1 MGRLI
6 KLVLMLAVAG
16 FAGLV
21 GYAYLAD
28 LSPQSTDVK
37 LPVTLRAD

>member
-21 GYAYLAD
+21 GYAYLGD
-28 LSPQSTDVK
+28 LSPPSVAVK
-37 LPVTLRAD
+37 LPVTLHAE

>member
-6 KLVLMLAVAG
+6 KALVVVAVLG

-21 GYAYLAD
+21 GYAYVAD
-28 LSPQSTDVK
+28 LSPSQAEVK
-37 LPVTLRAD
+37 LPVTLHAD